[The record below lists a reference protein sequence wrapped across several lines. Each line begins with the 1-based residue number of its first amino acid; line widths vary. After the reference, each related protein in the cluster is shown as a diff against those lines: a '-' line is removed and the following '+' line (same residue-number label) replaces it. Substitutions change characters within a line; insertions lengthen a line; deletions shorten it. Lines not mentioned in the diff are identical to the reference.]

1 MPNGSV
7 AQQGSPM
14 IRTTMNGINQNNYM
28 INSMSPYN
36 PNGLGMATSPGAV
49 GMGMQ
54 NVPAGSP
61 PAPNFNRQQQQ
72 LPPQIQAQIMEIE
85 NQIRAKYPN
94 MSQQQAHGQALHIM
108 QQRLMQNQVARNNVA
123 QNAMD
128 AAAGSPQQQQQ
139 QQQQQ
144 QGMVNG
150 MPAAA
155 SPHQYAQMLRQH
167 QQQQAAQ
174 AQAAN
179 QANQQQHQRQPSAGA
194 TPMTG
199 R

>member
-1 MPNGSV
+1 
-7 AQQGSPM
+7 M
-14 IRTTMNGINQNNYM
+14 IRNTMNGINQNNYM
-28 INSMSPYN
+28 INSMTPYT
-36 PNGLGMATSPGAV
+36 PNGMGMATSPGTV
-49 GMGMQ
+49 GMGMP

-139 QQQQQ
+139 
-144 QGMVNG
+144 GMVNG

-179 QANQQQHQRQPSAGA
+179 QAGQQQQQHQRQPSAGA
-194 TPMTG
+194 TPMAG